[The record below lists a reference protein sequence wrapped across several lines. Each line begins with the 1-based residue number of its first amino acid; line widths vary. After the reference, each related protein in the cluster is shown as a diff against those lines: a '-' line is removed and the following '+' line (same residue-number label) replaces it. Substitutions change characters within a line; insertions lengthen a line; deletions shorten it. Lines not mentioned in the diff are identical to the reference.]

1 MSFFAAC
8 LPKLCSSKCFDK
20 YHVCDDDDD
29 DNNEA
34 LGLKLRLRLCTEMD
48 ETSGWSTDC
57 RGQLCLLMMITVVL
71 LMNMVMVISHGLKD

>member
-1 MSFFAAC
+1 MFFLQPASQNCVQVNVLTNIMS
-8 LPKLCSSKCFDK
+8 
-20 YHVCDDDDD
+20 DDDD

-34 LGLKLRLRLCTEMD
+34 LGLKLRLCTEMD

-57 RGQLCLLMMITVVL
+57 RGQLCLLMMITVMV